1 MYSSKE
7 AIHERMWRVHDEI
20 KNHPFRVTF
29 STKDIHEYKHLLYE
43 LSEVWCDLI
52 YRCSDHTESEKK
64 LYRQF
69 GFWIHD
75 YRQELRTYHKD
86 TFPMEFFPYYE
97 QMLQVTHRYLETGYM
112 DVFYSPD
119 VVWDNEEKRYT
130 KVSRYELITTE
141 KCGIVSPELPRYF
154 PVTYRL
160 CIDDEEMK
168 KYFLEKW
175 SHTPV
180 TDEERIGWFEDWRKN
195 LKPVLVWIHEN
206 RNDSEEVLKYAYWRS
221 A

>member
-1 MYSSKE
+1 MNSSKE
-7 AIHERMWRVHDEI
+7 TIHMRMWQIHDEI

-29 STKDIHEYKHLLYE
+29 SKEDIPEYKHLLYE
-43 LSEVWCDLI
+43 LSAVWCDLI
-52 YRCSDHTESEKK
+52 YHCSDHTEAEQK

-112 DVFYSPD
+112 DEFYSPD
-119 VVWDNEEKRYT
+119 AVWDKDERKLV
-130 KVSRYELITTE
+130 KVSRYELITSE
-141 KCGIVSPELPRYF
+141 KCGIDSPELPRYF

-160 CIDDEEMK
+160 CVDDDKMK
-168 KYFLEKW
+168 EYFLEKY
-175 SHTPV
+175 SYKPV
-180 TDEERIGWFEDWRKN
+180 SEDERLGWFEDWKKN
-195 LKPVLVWIHEN
+195 IKPVLVWIREN
-206 RNDSEEVLKYAYWRS
+206 RNDPDEVLGHAYWRS